1 MMSDRVKRLGAEYAN
16 NYEMYYWKQNKEVKL
31 MEKRGQLLDAV
42 AQELIV
48 CIRFTHEI
56 LARIEHDTYIHMYAK
71 YIFESRRSKLEYASE
86 ETKKYLIDLKKYP
99 VLSGTARND
108 SL

>member
-1 MMSDRVKRLGAEYAN
+1 
-16 NYEMYYWKQNKEVKL
+16 

-71 YIFESRRSKLEYASE
+71 YIFESRRSKLQYASQ
-86 ETKKYLIDLKKYP
+86 ETNKYLIDLKKYP
-99 VLSGTARND
+99 VLSGTKEWLIVTKVNHKRWDNYKR
-108 SL
+108 LKNYYKRLIKYNRVINI

>member
-1 MMSDRVKRLGAEYAN
+1 MSDRVKRLGAEYAN

-99 VLSGTARND
+99 VLSGTASND
-108 SL
+108 